1 MHSVATI
8 GTTHVTEI
16 VMADRYRI
24 SPAQTPHPR
33 SVDDGSD
40 DRGGVLRPVLWIVL
54 ILSATANGTLSGLDA
69 NPVVSVGFGLIT
81 LACAASLVV
90 HHYRHR
96 RR

>member
-1 MHSVATI
+1 
-8 GTTHVTEI
+8 
-16 VMADRYRI
+16 MADRYRI
-24 SPAQTPHPR
+24 SPAQTPHPPE
-33 SVDDGSD
+33 SD